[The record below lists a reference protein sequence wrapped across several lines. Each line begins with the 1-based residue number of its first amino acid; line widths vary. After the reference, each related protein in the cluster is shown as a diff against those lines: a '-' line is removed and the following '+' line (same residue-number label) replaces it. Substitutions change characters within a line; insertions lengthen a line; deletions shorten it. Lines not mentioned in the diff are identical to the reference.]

1 MKVKRSMPFPK
12 PGWMV
17 IPYGY
22 TVMDKTQVLEK
33 DGLEVTHACAQSNL
47 LFLRVQGNREL

>member
-1 MKVKRSMPFPK
+1 MPSPK
-12 PGWMV
+12 LGWMA

-22 TVMDKTQVLEK
+22 TAMDKIQVLEK
-33 DGLEVTHACAQSNL
+33 DGLEVTHACVQSDL